1 MVSPPQTLYASS
13 AARPVNSQPTTLVDL
28 IDRVLSG
35 GVVVAGHITLAVAEI
50 DLIELDLALIVA
62 ATAKLAER

>member
-1 MVSPPQTLYASS
+1 MVNPPQTLYAST
-13 AARPVNSQPTTLVDL
+13 AARPASAQPTTLVDL

-35 GVVVAGHITLAVAEI
+35 GVVVAGHITLAVADV

-62 ATAKLAER
+62 ATATLAER